1 MVVNSG
7 TGTNRLAER
16 VALQY
21 QIPIPLVE
29 IVNEEE
35 IELVCD
41 DYGKDTFDGLTVY
54 EREND
59 CFYIH
64 LNTANGNRPDNTKGR
79 FTLAHELGHYFIG
92 HHRTALIN
100 GVMQPHCH
108 KYNPFGGNEEWIIER
123 EADDFAASL
132 LMPWQLLKQD
142 LRQEKFSGTVINK
155 LSKRYRVS
163 FSAMAIRCLKCDYI
177 PMMLVYAVDGM
188 VKWQMHS
195 EDFPFWQLKYGKTR
209 IPENSVMGEY
219 FISGDDSYC
228 RKEEIVFAG
237 DCFHTFS
244 QEQNNLQLY
253 EYCISYK
260 NKAFSMFWQKC

>member
-16 VALQY
+16 VALQF

-64 LNTANGNRPDNTKGR
+64 LNTANGNRPDSTKGR

-132 LMPWQLLKQD
+132 LMPWQLLKQG